1 MQIMKEEGANVAVF
15 KVWSLIQRSD
25 NNGIKLKDL
34 YSILENELNKE
45 QIDEA
50 LSYLN
55 KLYLISYERDKSSDC
70 VLLRKG
76 EILGGIFENIP
87 CLGCEHLHEC
97 HVGGERFSPENC
109 DEMREWL
116 EEVERFLIEKN
127 LHF

>member
-1 MQIMKEEGANVAVF
+1 MQIMKEEGANIAVF
-15 KVWSLIQRSD
+15 KVWSLIQR
-25 NNGIKLKDL
+25 NNHSGITLDAL
-34 YSILENELNKE
+34 YNILGEELNKE

-55 KLYLISYERDKSSDC
+55 KLYLISYERDKSNNC

-116 EEVERFLIEKN
+116 EEVERFLVERSLKV
-127 LHF
+127 